1 MWRFEHDKSRF
12 EVNENVLHLL
22 GQSYYTTDQMKKIT
36 FAKITKNNTK
46 FYILDVNVRGRAR
59 KKW

>member
-1 MWRFEHDKSRF
+1 MRMWRSERDKSRF

-22 GQSYYTTDQMKKIT
+22 GQGYYTTDQMKKIT

-46 FYILDVNVRGRAR
+46 FYILEV
-59 KKW
+59 KC